1 MKTIILSG
9 VGGSSNWLPLLSP
22 LVALLVIAYTI
33 NFLIKYFK
41 KWKLLRENQLIED
54 LNGHFEDVSGPIHN
68 N

>member
-41 KWKLLRENQLIED
+41 KRKLLRENQLIED